1 MKQLTVSL
9 VCTAALIASAVP
21 AAAQHGDQDKQV
33 PATVSFGVGLNT
45 AQPNNTP
52 NHRVLPQDIHIETG
66 SVVNFMVAGF
76 HQIFV
81 YKPGVT
87 LDQIVSP
94 ATGTFVNQHVDMLYY
109 EGILPA
115 GGPPPGIA
123 GDDEP
128 VERDE
133 PGRVGRLS
141 RAGYVSRHL
150 QHPRPFHGRDDRV
163 RHRRLVSK
171 GRSGKTRGSP
181 LDRGGPFRVPA
192 RSYQGVV
199 SPEPRCWAS
208 QSSLTFP
215 TFRSVC
221 RRRKRRRSTIANSPT
236 EPVQNTIFR
245 ACAFT

>member
-1 MKQLTVSL
+1 VTGDTINTTSTSARSLLTVDRFHRTAKPANLSSL
-9 VCTAALIASAVP
+9 PPPSTATRTS
-21 AAAQHGDQDKQV
+21 KV

-109 EGILPA
+109 QGLLPA

-123 GDDEP
+123 ATTNP
-128 VERDE
+128 SNAMNRVESAF
-133 PGRVGRLS
+133 S
-141 RAGYVSRHL
+141 R
-150 QHPRPFHGRDDRV
+150 RV
-163 RHRRLVSK
+163 RI
-171 GRSGKTRGSP
+171 
-181 LDRGGPFRVPA
+181 
-192 RSYQGVV
+192 
-199 SPEPRCWAS
+199 
-208 QSSLTFP
+208 SSSATSAAISW
-215 TFRSVC
+215 TG
-221 RRRKRRRSTIANSPT
+221 
-236 EPVQNTIFR
+236 
-245 ACAFT
+245 